1 MSDCAFVIF
10 SYLYFPSVIIKRRA
24 KKEKKRPLLHFIWQ
38 SQGCWPRAALENDL
52 MNKKSYKTKGGRS
65 SLFDLWRNLCFLLF
79 ISLCFSSVLLL
90 SNPECSVWVD
100 IFISSRTWL
109 NLGSWVLNYSL
120 LPTDKPGLRS
130 GGLCCHRE
138 HKKPGL
144 QHWENFPATD
154 SSHRPPGNKY
164 ITMETVLSET
174 KNPVLRKKARI
185 ETDGGKV
192 V

>member
-1 MSDCAFVIF
+1 MTWWTKKAIKQKGEEALCLTFDGTYV
-10 SYLYFPSVIIKRRA
+10 SYFL
-24 KKEKKRPLLHFIWQ
+24 
-38 SQGCWPRAALENDL
+38 
-52 MNKKSYKTKGGRS
+52 
-65 SLFDLWRNLCFLLF
+65 SLFAFH
-79 ISLCFSSVLLL
+79 L
-90 SNPECSVWVD
+90 SFYCQTQNVQSVWVE

-120 LPTDKPGLRS
+120 LPTDKPGLHS